1 MQPPT
6 QLPKGKPPLQTNRN
20 WYKSLQTALPL
31 PMRLS
36 NGKSALKPRDYPM
49 APSFRTGLPITPTK
63 IPKILLTSK

>member
-6 QLPKGKPPLQTNRN
+6 QLPKGKPSLQTNRN

-36 NGKSALKPRDYPM
+36 NGKISLETQRLPDGTFIQDR
-49 APSFRTGLPITPTK
+49 PSDNLDQDTQDITNY
-63 IPKILLTSK
+63 